1 MEKYKK
7 VHEFYLEKDEELLIK
22 DILPWYYTDQDI
34 YKKVDVSYAIR
45 FLQNE
50 LNSLLNSF
58 INGGFSYKGFILY
71 PFVKDVSKENMIK
84 IKRLKRI
91 ADFLNNNG
99 YGFSNSL
106 EKHKSVID
114 SKNFASI
121 LSSLYQDLS
130 SIKNRYIKTIKKAK
144 CEELDISSYN
154 KNDLDYLK
162 PLNELK
168 YYANRNLKQYL
179 AGFYLH
185 GSLSTKDYVK
195 GWSDV
200 DTLAV
205 ISEDAMNKPD
215 ILLDLRSKFYYM
227 RHFFYKIDPLQHHGS
242 IVISEYDLDNYC
254 QAYFPI
260 PIFKYAKSFFKDDR
274 INNLR
279 IRDYSS
285 EALRKL
291 FWFVSYFRKLS
302 IEKKL
307 NFRSYD
313 TKVLLHSIT
322 LFPAVYLQ
330 AKGIL
335 VYKKFSFDIAKK
347 EFKKSSWQAIN
358 SASSIRSNW
367 KGFGTIP
374 PIHLFSKINPLL
386 YNQLNSR
393 ALDLFKDLKK
403 ENKID
408 TKKMIKGIFELSE
421 EAWSKI
427 KENAKKKI

>member
-144 CEELDISSYN
+144 C
-154 KNDLDYLK
+154 
-162 PLNELK
+162 
-168 YYANRNLKQYL
+168 
-179 AGFYLH
+179 
-185 GSLSTKDYVK
+185 
-195 GWSDV
+195 
-200 DTLAV
+200 
-205 ISEDAMNKPD
+205 
-215 ILLDLRSKFYYM
+215 
-227 RHFFYKIDPLQHHGS
+227 
-242 IVISEYDLDNYC
+242 
-254 QAYFPI
+254 
-260 PIFKYAKSFFKDDR
+260 
-274 INNLR
+274 
-279 IRDYSS
+279 
-285 EALRKL
+285 
-291 FWFVSYFRKLS
+291 
-302 IEKKL
+302 
-307 NFRSYD
+307 
-313 TKVLLHSIT
+313 
-322 LFPAVYLQ
+322 
-330 AKGIL
+330 
-335 VYKKFSFDIAKK
+335 
-347 EFKKSSWQAIN
+347 
-358 SASSIRSNW
+358 
-367 KGFGTIP
+367 
-374 PIHLFSKINPLL
+374 
-386 YNQLNSR
+386 
-393 ALDLFKDLKK
+393 
-403 ENKID
+403 
-408 TKKMIKGIFELSE
+408 
-421 EAWSKI
+421 
-427 KENAKKKI
+427 